1 MADRNKEI
9 GIINLPKV
17 EDERG
22 NLSFIEGLHHL
33 PFAIRRA
40 YWIYD
45 VPGGQMRGSHAF
57 RQQEEFIVALSGSFD
72 VVLDDGR
79 GERRI
84 HLCRSYNGV
93 YVPPLIW
100 RKLDNFSTNSL
111 GLVLS
116 STHYDEAD
124 YIWDFDAMDKER
136 RKNASGVFS
145 SVSEPLGSTSVST
158 EATSISSSPLS
169 QEIQRPLTSYSL
181 SDCRLLQL
189 PAFTELRRG
198 WLTAVEAS
206 SEVLPFELKRVFYI
220 YDIPSGAMRG
230 AHAHYRAWQFIVSAS
245 SCFEVVLDDG
255 HERKQVR
262 LDRPFKALLVP
273 PGIWCHL
280 HDFSSAAVALVLTS
294 DYYDAADYICDY
306 DRFLAYRKSLQQL

>member
-1 MADRNKEI
+1 MVDRNKEI
-9 GIINLPKV
+9 EIIGLPQV

-45 VPGGQMRGSHAF
+45 VPGGQQRGSHAF
-57 RQQEEFIVALSGSFD
+57 RRQEEFIVALSGSFD

-84 HLCRSYNGV
+84 HLCRSYKGV
-93 YVPPLIW
+93 YVPPLTW
-100 RKLDNFSTNSL
+100 RTLDNFSTNSL

-124 YIWDFDAMDKER
+124 YIWDFDAMDEER
-136 RKNASGVFS
+136 RSAVSGILSSATGRPGIASAMTETAA
-145 SVSEPLGSTSVST
+145 VSRLPLT
-158 EATSISSSPLS
+158 P
-169 QEIQRPLTSYSL
+169 EIQRPAVSYSL
-181 SDCRLLQL
+181 ADCRLLQL

-198 WLTAVEAS
+198 WLTAVEAR
-206 SEVLPFELKRVFYI
+206 SEVLPFDLKRVFYI

-255 HERKQVR
+255 RERRQVR

-294 DYYDAADYICDY
+294 DYYDAADYICEY
-306 DRFLAYRKSLQQL
+306 ARFLAYRKSLQQP

>member
-1 MADRNKEI
+1 MAERNKEI
-9 GIINLPKV
+9 KIIDLPKV

-57 RQQEEFIVALSGSFD
+57 RRQEEFIVALSGSFD
-72 VVLDDGR
+72 VVLDDGH

-84 HLCRSYNGV
+84 HLCRSYKGV
-93 YVPPLIW
+93 YVPPLTW
-100 RKLDNFSTNSL
+100 RTLDNFSTNSL

-116 STHYDEAD
+116 STHYDEED
-124 YIWDFDAMDKER
+124 YIWDFAAMGKER
-136 RKNASGVFS
+136 QCALSGVAD
-145 SVSEPLGSTSVST
+145 SVSRSLDAVSGEAGAAPASLSALPT
-158 EATSISSSPLS
+158 EIQGAATSYFLA
-169 QEIQRPLTSYSL
+169 
-181 SDCRLLQL
+181 DCRLLQL

-198 WLTAVEAS
+198 WLTAVEAR
-206 SEVLPFELKRVFYI
+206 SEVLPFDLKRVFYI

-230 AHAHYRAWQFIVSAS
+230 AHAHYQAWQFIISAS

-255 HERKQVR
+255 RERKTVR

-306 DRFLAYRKSLQQL
+306 DRFLAYRKSLQQS